1 MARKFL
7 TDLNLNGTSRIIGLQ
22 IPLAGD
28 EPATKDYVLGLV
40 EGLSWKDDVR
50 AAANTNISISTP
62 PTGFDGVTLASG
74 DRILLLGQTNPVE
87 NGIYTFT
94 NTSTPLVRALD
105 ATTANELKQAIVPVH
120 EGTVHGGRVFRQTQT
135 TFVVGTDPL
144 LFVSFGDA
152 IPSASTTVAGK
163 IEIATQIEV
172 DDGTSQTLAVTPSTL
187 ANYTELNKSYTTT
200 IGNGT
205 TTTFPITHNLQTENV
220 VVSVR
225 EATGNKAEV
234 TAEIRYVDSNN
245 ITVIFETPPATGAVK
260 IVVVK

>member
-7 TDLNLNGTSRIIGLQ
+7 TDLDLNGTSRIFGLQ

-40 EGLSWKDDVR
+40 EGLAWKDDVR
-50 AAANTNISISTP
+50 AATDTNVAIATP
-62 PTGFDGVTLASG
+62 PTGFDGVTLADG
-74 DRILLLGQTNPVE
+74 DRVLLLGQTNSSE

-94 NTSTPLVRALD
+94 NTSTALTRATDALVAE
-105 ATTANELKQAIVPVH
+105 ELKQAIVPVH

-135 TFVVGTDPL
+135 NFVVGTDPI

-152 IPSASTTVAGK
+152 IPQASDTVAGK
-163 IEIATQIEV
+163 IEIATQVEV
-172 DDGTSQTLAVTPSTL
+172 DSGTSQTLAITPFTL
-187 ANYTELNKSYTTT
+187 ANYAELNKSYSTV
-200 IGNGT
+200 IGDGT

-225 EATGNKAEV
+225 ETAGTKTEV
-234 TAEIRYVDSNN
+234 VAEIRYIDSNN
-245 ITVIFETPPATGAVK
+245 ITLIFDVPPAAGAIKV
-260 IVVVK
+260 VVVK